1 LINKT
6 KLNNAIN
13 YIAIIYAFLLPLSRA
28 GIVLFSGI
36 LIILWIFEGNLKIK
50 FQKILKCRFTLSI
63 IVFILFSLLSLIWVE
78 EQNLQ
83 EALKYI
89 KKYWYLVV
97 IFPLFTSL
105 KPSYVSKILYAF
117 LAGMTLSMI
126 LSWGIYFEWWQ
137 IKEVTPDS
145 LSPFMWHVFYS
156 IFLAFSAL
164 LSLNFAW
171 HIKEKT
177 LQILYIILFILF
189 TSILF
194 MGIGRTGQVIFVIGL
209 FILLIENFDHKIKAA
224 ISALVISLVL
234 LGTLYTFNNT
244 FKQRINLV
252 KSDFIQMIEKD
263 QYCNSLGG
271 RVFTW
276 KITYEIVQAH
286 PIIGLGIIDHLD
298 YLKNAMHNDKEF
310 SKCSLKDMISYFHGQ
325 YIEIIS
331 QTGILGLFLF
341 LSIFYFFMRIK
352 IKNSMLNNI
361 KLLLGVTFLLV
372 FLVDVPFRKQFALA
386 LFALISAIII
396 RQNSI
401 EKDSI

>member
-1 LINKT
+1 MINKI
-6 KLNNAIN
+6 KVNNAIN

-28 GIVLFSGI
+28 SIVLFSAI
-36 LIILWIFEGNLKIK
+36 LIVLWIFEGDLKEK

-63 IVFILFSLLSLIWVE
+63 IVFIIFSLLSLVWVE

-89 KKYWYLVV
+89 KKYWYLMV

-105 KPSYVSKILYAF
+105 KPSYIFKVLYAF
-117 LAGMTLSMI
+117 LAGMSLSMI
-126 LSWGIYFEWWQ
+126 LSWGIYFEWWH
-137 IKEVTPDS
+137 IKEVTKDS

-164 LSLNFAW
+164 LSLNFAL
-171 HIKEKT
+171 HTKQKT
-177 LQILYIILFILF
+177 LKILYIILLILF

-209 FILLIENFDHKIKAA
+209 FILLMENFDHKIKAVV
-224 ISALVISLVL
+224 SALVISLVL
-234 LGTLYTFNNT
+234 LGILYTFNNT
-244 FKQRINLV
+244 FKQRIDLV
-252 KSDFIQMIEKD
+252 KSDVVQMVETE

-276 KITYEIVQAH
+276 QISYEIIQEH
-286 PIIGLGIIDHLD
+286 PIIGLGIVDHLD
-298 YLKNAMHNDKEF
+298 YLKNAMKNDERF
-310 SKCSLKDMISYFHGQ
+310 SECSFKDMIDYFHGQ

-331 QTGILGLFLF
+331 QTGIVGLFLF
-341 LSIFYFFMRIK
+341 LSIFYFFMRVK
-352 IKNSMLNNI
+352 IKNRMLNNI
-361 KLLLGVTFLLV
+361 KIILGMTFLLV

-386 LFALISAIII
+386 LFALISSLIL
-396 RQNSI
+396 I
-401 EKDSI
+401 EKRVEDEV